1 MFNVRLEVKQQNIG
15 LAFAKVQHELDKI
28 PGKAYQYFKVDAP
41 TPIKSGN
48 ARRNT
53 ILKDHEIQ
61 ANYPYAKRLDE
72 GYSKQAPDGMSK
84 PTIEEIRRMVDR
96 VMRGG
101 RA

>member
-1 MFNVRLEVKQQNIG
+1 MFKVRLQAGQKNIG
-15 LAFAKVQHELDKI
+15 LAFARVQNELDKI
-28 PGKAYQYFKVDAP
+28 PGKAYRFFKEEAP

-53 ILKDHEIQ
+53 ILKDNEIQ

-84 PTIEEIRRMVDR
+84 PTIEEIRHMVDR